1 MRLLIAVLC
10 IFLGGCSLPLESL
23 APTAK
28 QATEP
33 EESETCANLSE
44 LTIGMTTLQVLS
56 LQGTAKWTQYGLIE
70 AAIFIL
76 RAGSWNAYN
85 PFNNSLDNFP
95 DCRDETALQIVY

>member
-10 IFLGGCSLPLESL
+10 IFLGGCSLPIESL

-28 QATEP
+28 QANEP

-56 LQGTAKWTQYGLIE
+56 SCE
-70 AAIFIL
+70 RRPL
-76 RAGSWNAYN
+76 RTSDIITRDGKMDTIWAYRGSYLHFASGKLERIQ
-85 PFNNSLDNFP
+85 PV
-95 DCRDETALQIVY
+95 Q